1 MRMVNWFLLPQIYLK
16 VIYHQLKSFWKS
28 KVYKLKKVGETP
40 LFSFDT
46 LDIDAQLWYCIS
58 KLDEMIRGDTDV
70 K

>member
-1 MRMVNWFLLPQIYLK
+1 MPNVF
-16 VIYHQLKSFWKS
+16 QLN
-28 KVYKLKKVGETP
+28 KLKKVGETP
-40 LFSFDT
+40 LFSFGT